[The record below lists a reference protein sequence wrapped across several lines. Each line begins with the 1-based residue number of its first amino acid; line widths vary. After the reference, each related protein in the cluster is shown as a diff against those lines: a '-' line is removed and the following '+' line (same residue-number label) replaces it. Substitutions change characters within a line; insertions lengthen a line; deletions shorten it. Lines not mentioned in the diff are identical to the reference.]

1 MLSFLILACATPDS
15 VSVEER
21 ALSAMAEKGG
31 EWRVERSNDDEL
43 AMSHTRVQ
51 QLYQGV
57 PIWGGDAIV
66 HLESDGSL
74 ASITRGPRPVEVN
87 TIPDYTKEEAVDFA
101 IEAVGGW
108 ERVTDDPGAALW
120 IYNDKGT
127 DRLVWRV
134 EVPMFDDQPSSPV
147 VFLDAH
153 TGQQVFRYEN
163 LQTSCPAAV
172 GSGTAYYSGNV
183 SLNTCQYSKSKSYY
197 LEDTSDFE
205 TLSFGSTTT
214 KISYQSDSDNK
225 WTASTQ
231 KVAVQAHYNA
241 RKVLDYYA
249 TLGRSGID
257 GANGPGFVLSMDGF
271 SMLLTSGVSYSKK
284 YNNAFW
290 SSSLGVMVYG
300 DGDGKTFNPLVS
312 VDISG
317 HEMTHGVVQYT
328 ANLAYTGESGGLN
341 EAYADILGSMVERY
355 VDGNVVSS
363 DTWKIGE
370 DAYTP
375 KTAGDALRYM
385 DNPAKDKVSL
395 DYYTTNAGTYDVHYS
410 SGIANLAFY
419 LLSQGGAH
427 PTRGGAAMVGIG
439 ADEAAAIWYRALAYY
454 LTSTST
460 FTDAKNA
467 CLQAAT
473 DLYGSGS
480 VEYTAVQ
487 TSWSMVGV

>member
-1 MLSFLILACATPDS
+1 MFSLLFLACGTPAS
-15 VSVEER
+15 VSTEEK
-21 ALSAMAEKGG
+21 ALEALADQHA
-31 EWRVERSNDDEL
+31 EWRVEKTNEDEL

-51 QLYQGV
+51 QLYQNIPV
-57 PIWGGDAIV
+57 WGGDVVV
-66 HLESDGSL
+66 HLQSDGSL
-74 ASITRGPRPVEVN
+74 ASISKKARSVTVN
-87 TIPDYTKEEAVDFA
+87 TTPDYSKEEAVDFA

-108 ERVTDDPGAALW
+108 QRVTDDPSAELW
-120 IYNDKGT
+120 IYNHEGT
-127 DRLVWRV
+127 DHLVWRV
-134 EVPMFDDQPSSPV
+134 EVPMFDDSPSSPV

-153 TGQQVFRYEN
+153 TAKEVFRYEN
-163 LQTSCPAAV
+163 LQTSCSAAV
-172 GSGTAYYSGNV
+172 GSGSAYYSGNV
-183 SLNTCQYSKSKSYY
+183 SLNTCQYSKNKSYY
-197 LEDTSDFE
+197 LEDPSDFE
-205 TLSFGSTTT
+205 TMSFGSTTT
-214 KISYQSDSDNK
+214 KISYQADTDNK

-241 RKVLDYYA
+241 RKVLDYYSS
-249 TLGRSGID
+249 LGRSGID

-355 VDGNVVSS
+355 VDGSVTSS

-375 KTAGDALRYM
+375 KTAGDALRYL

-395 DYYTTNAGTYDVHYS
+395 DYYATNAGTYDVHYS

-419 LLSQGGAH
+419 LLSEGGSH

-439 ADEAAAIWYRALAYY
+439 PDKAAAIWYRALAYY
-454 LTSTST
+454 LTSNAT
-460 FTDAKNA
+460 FADARDA
-467 CLQAAT
+467 CLSAAT

-480 VEYTAVQ
+480 AEYTAVQ
-487 TSWSMVGV
+487 TSWSMVGL